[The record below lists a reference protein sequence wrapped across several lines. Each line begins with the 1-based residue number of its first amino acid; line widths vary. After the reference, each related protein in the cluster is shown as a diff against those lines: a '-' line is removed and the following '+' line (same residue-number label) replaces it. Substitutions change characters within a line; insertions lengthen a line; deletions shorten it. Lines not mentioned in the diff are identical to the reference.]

1 MACIKKKDNYVRRE
15 VFDNFKFEIV
25 KSKKDTIMKI
35 LAKSKILFVIA
46 VTGLLFSCKDKK
58 QDGYSDEIE
67 TLEYP
72 ADSADSATT
81 VSDTTD
87 ISGFSTTNTTPKGSS
102 GTDEGG
108 TGTGTGPG
116 ESPKD
121 GATYS
126 GRTEKSKKDFNTKK
140 KDSAGVK
147 STK

>member
-1 MACIKKKDNYVRRE
+1 
-15 VFDNFKFEIV
+15 
-25 KSKKDTIMKI
+25 MKI
-35 LAKSKILFVIA
+35 LATSKILFVAA

-58 QDGYSDEIE
+58 QDGYSDQIE

-72 ADSADSATT
+72 ADSSDTTTT
-81 VSDTTD
+81 VSDTAE

-108 TGTGTGPG
+108 TGTGSGPG

-126 GRTEKSKKDFNTKK
+126 GPSEKSKKDFNAKK
-140 KDSAGVK
+140 TDSVSPKGK
-147 STK
+147 K